1 MLGMLILAAK
11 LAFGLV
17 KCAAKLLAAAAKG
30 AAWLALAAI
39 KGIRLARL
47 ETRARKLGIR
57 VGA

>member
-1 MLGMLILAAK
+1 MLMLAAK